1 MKNMIKN
8 TALAIV
14 VGFAALAG
22 GAAGAAE
29 DARAPKKVDW
39 SFSGPFGRY
48 DKAELQRGFQ
58 IYKEVC
64 ASCHSLRLVAF
75 RNLADLGFSEAEV
88 KAIAAGYEVEDG
100 PNDDGEMY
108 MRPARPSD
116 RFPSPFANIQEARL
130 ANNGAAPPDLS
141 LMAKARMGGADYI
154 FSLLTGYEEAPA
166 HVQLASGMNYN
177 PYFAGGQIAMAPPLS
192 DDIVTYAD
200 GTPATVEQMA
210 HDVTAFLMWAAEPK
224 LEDRTSL
231 GFRVMIFL
239 VILSVLLYF
248 VNRKVWAPVK
258 RGEQV

>member
-8 TALAIV
+8 TTLAIV
-14 VGFAALAG
+14 FGLAALASG
-22 GAAGAAE
+22 PVGAAE
-29 DARAPKKVDW
+29 TARAPMKQSW
-39 SFSGPFGRY
+39 SFDGAFGSY

-58 IYKEVC
+58 IYKDVC
-64 ASCHSLRLVAF
+64 AACHSMRLVAF
-75 RNLADLGFSEAEV
+75 RTLGDLGFSEAEV
-88 KAIAAGYEVEDG
+88 KALAAAYEVEDG

-108 MRPARPSD
+108 NRPARPSD

-141 LMAKARMGGADYI
+141 LMAKARMGGPDYI
-154 FSLLTGYEEAPA
+154 YSLLVGYEDAPA
-166 HVQLASGMNYN
+166 HVELATGMYYN
-177 PYFAGGQIAMAPPLS
+177 PYFPGGQIAMAPPLS
-192 DDIVTYAD
+192 DDMVEYAD
-200 GTPATVEQMA
+200 GTPATTAQMA
-210 HDVTAFLMWAAEPK
+210 HDLSSFLMWAAEPK
-224 LEDRTSL
+224 LEDRKSL